1 MKRKSAAFRLIYII
15 LIELIFIDL
24 ILIGCF
30 VKKINT
36 DRHYEGNIAGV
47 PAAVA
52 GTLAVK
58 EAAGAANEPAGEAV
72 NMGYPYKYQDALI
85 KELSQSIFLQGINA
99 ELFKYRENNNKMD
112 FIATVYDLS
121 YECCGKYP
129 SHPEY
134 GITFSGARAIKGR
147 TVAVDP
153 EVIPLGSEIYIEFTE
168 PYTGMNGWY
177 KAEDIGS
184 RVRGNVVDVFMGES
198 ASAEME
204 SFGRRKVKVQIKN
217 YNGNMK

>member
-1 MKRKSAAFRLIYII
+1 MKSKSAAFRLIYII

-24 ILIGCF
+24 ILIGCL

-36 DRHYEGNIAGV
+36 DRQLT
-47 PAAVA
+47 AAEVD
-52 GTLAVK
+52 
-58 EAAGAANEPAGEAV
+58 EAFRPPTMVSV
-72 NMGYPYKYQDALI
+72 NMSYPHKYKNALI
-85 KELSQSIFLQGINA
+85 KELSQSIFLQGVNA
-99 ELFKYRENNNKMD
+99 EFFRGRGNNNNKMD

-134 GITFSGARAIKGR
+134 GITFSGTRAIKGI

-153 EVIPLGSEIYIEFTE
+153 EVIPLGSEIYIEFAV
-168 PYTGMNGWY
+168 PYTGMSGWY

-184 RVRGNVVDVFMGES
+184 SVRGNIVDVFMGES
-198 ASAEME
+198 ASTEMMK
-204 SFGRRKVKVQIKN
+204 SFGRREVKVQIKN